1 MVGAVGAIAAHDDAA
16 DPAGGNMRWGMAASA
31 VLHVAVFSVAVFG
44 LPDLLKRDLPVEERP
59 MIFEVLPIAAIT
71 NAPPPTPAPPAPA
84 PPKAEAPPVEKPAPP
99 TPPPPKPQ
107 PAPPPP
113 PPPPPPQPAPPVPAP
128 PPPVPAP
135 PPPAPA
141 PTPRPEPAPA
151 PKPAPAPP
159 KAEAPP
165 KPPTPAPAP
174 PAPAP
179 RQTAPQFSLDNVLRD
194 LTKPKPQAPAAAAT
208 PAPAP
213 QQSARAAS
221 NAPNNPLLPLSMTE
235 TDAIRQ
241 RVSQFWNIDA
251 GARGVETFAVELRVW
266 VLADGT
272 VQDVRIERA
281 TGDDSPFR
289 QAFAEGARRAV
300 LRASPLPMPSNGG
313 QQMTNGNL
321 TLAFKASEMLGQR
334 R

>member
-1 MVGAVGAIAAHDDAA
+1 MAAIAAI
-16 DPAGGNMRWGMAASA
+16 GGQDVEAPDGGMRWGMVASG
-31 VLHVAVFSVAVFG
+31 VLHVAVFAFAILDPLS
-44 LPDLLKRDLPVEERP
+44 LLRPRVEVQEAP
-59 MIFEVLPIAAIT
+59 LIFEVLPIAAIT
-71 NAPPPTPAPPAPA
+71 NAPPPRPDPPAPTPPKVEAPPAETSAPPAPV
-84 PPKAEAPPVEKPAPP
+84 PPR
-99 TPPPPKPQ
+99 PQ

-113 PPPPPPQPAPPVPAP
+113 PPPPPP
-128 PPPVPAP
+128 
-135 PPPAPA
+135 
-141 PTPRPEPAPA
+141 
-151 PKPAPAPP
+151 
-159 KAEAPP
+159 
-165 KPPTPAPAP
+165 PAPAP

-179 RQTAPQFSLDNVLRD
+179 APAPPPPAPVPAPRVEPTPAPVPAPAPPAPPRPVAVAPPAPPAPAPRQQPPQFNLDNVLRD
-194 LTKPKPQAPAAAAT
+194 LTRPRPQAPAAAPT
-208 PAPAP
+208 PAPPAP
-213 QQSARAAS
+213 QQTARAAS

-241 RVSQFWNIDA
+241 RVSQYWNIDA

-266 VLADGT
+266 VLPDGT

-281 TGDDSPFR
+281 TGEDNSFR

-300 LRASPLPMPSNGG
+300 LRASPLPMPANNA

>member
-1 MVGAVGAIAAHDDAA
+1 MAAIAAHEGA
-16 DPAGGNMRWGMAASA
+16 DGAVAGEMRWGMVASGA
-31 VLHVAVFSVAVFG
+31 LHALVALCIVFNPF
-44 LPDLLKRDLPVEERP
+44 DLFRSKVEVQDAP

-71 NAPPPTPAPPAPA
+71 NAPPPRPDPPAPT
-84 PPKAEAPPVEKPAPP
+84 PPKAEAPPAETP
-99 TPPPPKPQ
+99 TPPAPTPPRPQ
-107 PAPPPP
+107 PTPPPP
-113 PPPPPPQPAPPVPAP
+113 PPPPPPAPPAP

-135 PPPAPA
+135 PPP
-141 PTPRPEPAPA
+141 TPAPA
-151 PKPAPAPP
+151 PAPRPEPP
-159 KAEAPP
+159 KAEAP
-165 KPPTPAPAP
+165 KPAPPPPAPTP

-179 RQTAPQFSLDNVLRD
+179 RPQQQQFSLDNMLRD
-194 LTKPKPQAPAAAAT
+194 LTKPKPQPQQAAQA

-213 QQSARAAS
+213 AQAAARAAS

-235 TDAIRQ
+235 MDAIRQ
-241 RVSQFWNIDA
+241 RVSQFWNVDA

-281 TGDDSPFR
+281 TGEDNGFR

-300 LRASPLPMPSNGG
+300 LRASPLPMPSNGAA
-313 QQMTNGNL
+313 QMTNGNL

>member
-1 MVGAVGAIAAHDDAA
+1 MTAIAANAA
-16 DPAGGNMRWGMAASA
+16 LEDKSEFDMRWGMVASA
-31 VLHVAVFSVAVFG
+31 VLHVAVFLFAIFDPLS
-44 LPDLLKRDLPVEERP
+44 LLRPRVEVIEAP
-59 MIFEVLPIAAIT
+59 LIFEVLPIAAIT
-71 NAPPPTPAPPAPA
+71 NAPPPRPDPPAPTPPKVEAPPAERPAPPAP
-84 PPKAEAPPVEKPAPP
+84 
-99 TPPPPKPQ
+99 TPPRPQ

-113 PPPPPPQPAPPVPAP
+113 PPPPPAPAPPAPAPPAP
-128 PPPVPAP
+128 PPPT
-135 PPPAPA
+135 PAPA
-141 PTPRPEPAPA
+141 PRVEPAPA
-151 PKPAPAPP
+151 
-159 KAEAPP
+159 
-165 KPPTPAPAP
+165 PTPAPAP
-174 PAPAP
+174 PAPPRPVAQPTPPAPAPAP
-179 RQTAPQFSLDNVLRD
+179 RQQAPQFSLDNVLRD
-194 LTKPKPQAPAAAAT
+194 LTKPRPAPPQA
-208 PAPAP
+208 APAQTPPTP

-266 VLADGT
+266 VLPDGT

-281 TGDDSPFR
+281 TGEDSAFR

-300 LRASPLPMPSNGG
+300 QRASPLPMPTNNA

-321 TLAFKASEMLGQR
+321 LLAFKASEMLGQR